1 MHTFQLIPIITI
13 PIPIPTITIPIP
25 IPITIIVY
33 IGPMHTIDGRK
44 LRKSFLGL
52 IFHTPIFTAAV
63 TFKKSLRYFGFG
75 GDIKICNILFLWHN
89 VEL

>member
-13 PIPIPTITIPIP
+13 PIPIPIPIP
-25 IPITIIVY
+25 TITIIVY

-63 TFKKSLRYFGFG
+63 TFEKSLRYFGFG
-75 GDIKICNILFLWHN
+75 GDIKI
-89 VEL
+89 